1 MKSMRTLATVV
12 AVFGLSSYAQA
23 GLFDHLFGGGGGCCD
38 SGCDDASKCCE
49 CAPCC
54 EPTKPIIVRPCHEN
68 VYQYQ
73 RQLSCLKPPACHD
86 PCCDPCCDPC
96 LSADAGTAQCGPGA
110 CVPGACG
117 PSACAPACPCG
128 PGCAPGACADT
139 ACAPGANCGPGANG
153 VCCPTGNGH
162 CCPTDACCTTVC
174 DPEEAYEVAMLIYQ
188 SQTACDPSDREDA
201 LNELEDYD
209 LCCYPEIMAAWIYA
223 LNDADPEVRA
233 EAADEIGDALE
244 DNPCLCNQCL
254 VNALICALCDC
265 DEDVVGEAEEALEA
279 CGYEIVDACDLPE
292 SCCEVACAPGCAP
305 GCVPNGCA
313 PAMQPGA
320 PMAPAPMN
328 GEGQA
333 PAPAPPQDETKAY
346 FPRTM
351 PQGQPVQKKFS
362 LSKLFSSLN

>member
-12 AVFGLSSYAQA
+12 AVFGLSGYAQA
-23 GLFDHLFGGGGGCCD
+23 GLFDHLFGGKGGCCD
-38 SGCDDASKCCE
+38 SGCDASKCCD

-54 EPTKPIIVRPCHEN
+54 EPTKPIIVRPCQEN

-96 LSADAGTAQCGPGA
+96 LAADAGTAQCGPGA

-128 PGCAPGACADT
+128 PGACNN
-139 ACAPGANCGPGANG
+139 ACAPNCGPNAA
-153 VCCPTGNGH
+153 CCPTGNGACCPGNMGH
-162 CCPTDACCTTVC
+162 CCPTDDCCRTC
-174 DPEEAYEVAMLIYQ
+174 DPKEAYEVAMLIYR
-188 SQTACDPSDREDA
+188 SQTACKGSDREEAIDD
-201 LNELEDYD
+201 LGDYD
-209 LCCYPEIMAAWIYA
+209 PVCYPEIMAAWIYA

-265 DEDVVGEAEEALEA
+265 DDDVVGEAEEALEA

-292 SCCEVACAPGCAP
+292 GCCDLACAPGCGP

-313 PAMQPGA
+313 PAVQPGA

-351 PQGQPVQKKFS
+351 PQGQPTQKKFS
-362 LSKLFSSLN
+362 LSKLFSSLD